1 MPTIN
6 TITDTTKFKTW
17 IETINYII
25 AALRPATHT
34 TSGLLTSEDKIK
46 LDSIES
52 GADRVDIDN
61 VTVSVNNSNST
72 ILLEGNTGKSHILNF
87 VPGNG
92 VNITSSETQSGTS
105 KKYNVSISSSSYS
118 QATGSTETESGSL
131 GLVQAPAGVSERML
145 FADMSWRTAESSVVS
160 DSDYPISSRAV
171 NDALN
176 EYARKNHAS
185 SESTYGLG
193 TEYTFGHVKLIDNS
207 SDALDV
213 SSGVAVTPKALYNV
227 EQTAQR
233 AEQQANQNHAEIS
246 ELQNKI
252 VGAYRYAGT
261 VSSYDDLLD
270 ISASVGDV
278 YNVSTT
284 LGNDGPNYAWNG
296 MSWDNLGGLL
306 SIDTQPVQG
315 SNNAITSGSVYNEI
329 SKLAPKNHASSETIY
344 GLGNSEN
351 YGHLK
356 LTDNIDDSYKMND
369 GYAVSPS
376 VTYQLWQYEQQT
388 RDMVIESGNYHIFN
402 SADEAYLPDAYHDE
416 NAVLSVPSKIAFAE
430 VNTLVSEITQR
441 VENIELNYA
450 NTKGDEFTGNVK
462 FSAGTRENIVSLN
475 ASESIIYINPD
486 LSNNFSL
493 DCVKNEYEIDIQD
506 IDDYSA
512 TFTLVIRGGENIT
525 FIWPDTVRWSNNMEP
540 YLSSN
545 IDILKFYT
553 IDGGENWYVT
563 HELSNSTTF
572 LNIYGIITENDG
584 YLYRLTD
591 KMISKWKMPLSNETV
606 MSSVSDGQGNYYIL
620 TKIESDSTTKHI
632 YKYNGLDFQMYKSV
646 YHTSDVMHKLYYHD
660 SLYGIESQKIYKIS
674 DDSVDLSY
682 TTEYKSSNIL
692 DFIIYNDIP
701 YVIVYR
707 SDVKSISVL
716 YGTSDS
722 QEISNEISKSIVNVQ
737 SENNI
742 HFCIL
747 NNSLFVLYDSGMLII
762 DTNNNVTTYAFSCND
777 IISFVNDTMLSYF
790 NNGIG
795 TISVSDTGIDIHDWK
810 YIGENYN
817 VSDIKTTHL
826 GLVISGN
833 YGAKY
838 PEFVNDSDGTRKEK
852 LFNFSIVRIPYSQ
865 EVTEKRTLENSLDM
879 SKIRYYTTDENKV
892 CYDVNMKIPYDFV
905 KIIPEHTVISS
916 CDIIIV
922 DNCKFG
928 YIKLDFD
935 ENSNVYPTV
944 TVPLTNSALSM
955 GTSMRNIEDSVMK
968 TTDVKY
974 VIDCHTPSVDQNFV
988 MCCDNGYIID
998 NLSGTYIHGDTKTTK
1013 IENTQN
1019 DSFVS
1024 GFCFMQQTDNSIEK
1038 IVYAITKTGY
1048 LTSYNFELKTWTDAI
1063 ETKLSDDEKID
1074 ECYIMTTQ
1082 DNNIILYGIKNN
1094 QLIKCTYIDE
1104 SNIWKQ
1110 EYTLYDFSKH
1120 SDNIQYLSHAIM
1132 DNNIIMVIQDVNTN
1146 TCIAINIDTMT
1157 NTCEQIILPVKL
1169 YGLISG
1175 MEVVDSYCY
1184 MTTTDGKILSYD
1196 MSYGC
1201 RIVFDTYR
1209 LYEFSG
1215 FMKTYDNNMNT
1226 LYAVTTNGVSFMLNI
1241 DTEIWEMK
1249 ENFYIGSGK
1258 YFSAQSIN

>member
-1 MPTIN
+1 
-6 TITDTTKFKTW
+6 
-17 IETINYII
+17 
-25 AALRPATHT
+25 
-34 TSGLLTSEDKIK
+34 
-46 LDSIES
+46 
-52 GADRVDIDN
+52 
-61 VTVSVNNSNST
+61 
-72 ILLEGNTGKSHILNF
+72 
-87 VPGNG
+87 
-92 VNITSSETQSGTS
+92 
-105 KKYNVSISSSSYS
+105 
-118 QATGSTETESGSL
+118 
-131 GLVQAPAGVSERML
+131 
-145 FADMSWRTAESSVVS
+145 
-160 DSDYPISSRAV
+160 
-171 NDALN
+171 
-176 EYARKNHAS
+176 
-185 SESTYGLG
+185 
-193 TEYTFGHVKLIDNS
+193 
-207 SDALDV
+207 
-213 SSGVAVTPKALYNV
+213 
-227 EQTAQR
+227 
-233 AEQQANQNHAEIS
+233 
-246 ELQNKI
+246 
-252 VGAYRYAGT
+252 
-261 VSSYDDLLD
+261 
-270 ISASVGDV
+270 
-278 YNVSTT
+278 
-284 LGNDGPNYAWNG
+284 
-296 MSWDNLGGLL
+296 
-306 SIDTQPVQG
+306 
-315 SNNAITSGSVYNEI
+315 
-329 SKLAPKNHASSETIY
+329 
-344 GLGNSEN
+344 
-351 YGHLK
+351 
-356 LTDNIDDSYKMND
+356 
-369 GYAVSPS
+369 
-376 VTYQLWQYEQQT
+376 
-388 RDMVIESGNYHIFN
+388 
-402 SADEAYLPDAYHDE
+402 
-416 NAVLSVPSKIAFAE
+416 
-430 VNTLVSEITQR
+430 
-441 VENIELNYA
+441 
-450 NTKGDEFTGNVK
+450 
-462 FSAGTRENIVSLN
+462 
-475 ASESIIYINPD
+475 
-486 LSNNFSL
+486 
-493 DCVKNEYEIDIQD
+493 
-506 IDDYSA
+506 
-512 TFTLVIRGGENIT
+512 
-525 FIWPDTVRWSNNMEP
+525 
-540 YLSSN
+540 
-545 IDILKFYT
+545 
-553 IDGGENWYVT
+553 
-563 HELSNSTTF
+563 
-572 LNIYGIITENDG
+572 
-584 YLYRLTD
+584 
-591 KMISKWKMPLSNETV
+591 
-606 MSSVSDGQGNYYIL
+606 
-620 TKIESDSTTKHI
+620 
-632 YKYNGLDFQMYKSV
+632 
-646 YHTSDVMHKLYYHD
+646 
-660 SLYGIESQKIYKIS
+660 
-674 DDSVDLSY
+674 
-682 TTEYKSSNIL
+682 
-692 DFIIYNDIP
+692 
-701 YVIVYR
+701 
-707 SDVKSISVL
+707 
-716 YGTSDS
+716 
-722 QEISNEISKSIVNVQ
+722 
-737 SENNI
+737 
-742 HFCIL
+742 
-747 NNSLFVLYDSGMLII
+747 
-762 DTNNNVTTYAFSCND
+762 
-777 IISFVNDTMLSYF
+777 
-790 NNGIG
+790 
-795 TISVSDTGIDIHDWK
+795 
-810 YIGENYN
+810 
-817 VSDIKTTHL
+817 
-826 GLVISGN
+826 
-833 YGAKY
+833 
-838 PEFVNDSDGTRKEK
+838 
-852 LFNFSIVRIPYSQ
+852 
-865 EVTEKRTLENSLDM
+865 M

-1258 YFSAQSIN
+1258 YFSAQSIK